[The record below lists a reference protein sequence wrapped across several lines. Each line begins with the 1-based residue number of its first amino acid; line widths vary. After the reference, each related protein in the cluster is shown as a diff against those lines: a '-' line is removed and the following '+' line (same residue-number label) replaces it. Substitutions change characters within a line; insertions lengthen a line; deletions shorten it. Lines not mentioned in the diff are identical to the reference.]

1 MYSQN
6 NNIKKYS
13 NREKYKLRD
22 KISTLDEEECYEILK
37 IIKDNTDKI
46 TKNNY
51 GFHINFK
58 YLSDETIDKINF
70 FLDFRKV
77 SNIEIKDIELL
88 KKKTL
93 DLHQEYNQFDIN
105 NDFMPAIHNAPSI
118 NVNLDEIIDKEFET
132 DQDLILNQPD
142 DSDNGSHDNDDDDE
156 NIIGNQEE
164 EYDNEDIKST
174 RDLNVKKKIEDVIDD
189 VVMMNMMDKKKKNTF
204 RNKMLRK
211 CKDINRNNELS
222 YYNSVI
228 YNDVDDNGSIDE
240 VDIDNHELTEDN
252 W

>member
-1 MYSQN
+1 MYSLIKN

-13 NREKYKLRD
+13 NRDKYKLRD
-22 KISTLDEEECYEILK
+22 TISTLDEEECYEILK

-58 YLSDETIDKINF
+58 YLSDDTIDKINI
-70 FLDFRKV
+70 FLDFRKA
-77 SNIEIKDIELL
+77 SNLEIKDIELL
-88 KKKTL
+88 KKNTL

-105 NDFMPAIHNAPSI
+105 NDFMTEINNTQSI
-118 NVNLDEIIDKEFET
+118 NLNLDEVIDKEFET
-132 DQDLILNQPD
+132 DHELHHTD
-142 DSDNGSHDNDDDDE
+142 DSDNESQDNDQDDSNILENEEDE
-156 NIIGNQEE
+156 E
-164 EYDNEDIKST
+164 IKPRKYLT
-174 RDLNVKKKIEDVIDD
+174 IAKNIEDTIDD
-189 VVMMNMMDKKKKNTF
+189 ALTANTIDKKKKRTF
-204 RNKMLRK
+204 RNKMLRR

-228 YNDVDDNGSIDE
+228 YNDIDDSGSLD
-240 VDIDNHELTEDN
+240 DGDSTYHELTEDA